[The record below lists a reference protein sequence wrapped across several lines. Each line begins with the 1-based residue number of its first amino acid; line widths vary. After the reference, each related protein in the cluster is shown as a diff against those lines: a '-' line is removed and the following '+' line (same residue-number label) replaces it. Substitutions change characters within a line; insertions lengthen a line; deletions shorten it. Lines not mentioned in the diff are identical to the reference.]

1 MPKITENFN
10 FILLNVGYSEFNA
23 DWNWQSIYSPFAR
36 IYYVTGGEAITYIND
51 KPYKLKPNTLYL
63 TPPFTLHNDEC
74 NNHFS
79 LYYIHF
85 YEDILNKESMFDK
98 YNFPIEV
105 KSSSLERMLVERLL
119 AINPNRHLSH
129 YDPQLYDNTPTF
141 SRYIT
146 DNNKTPLH
154 SKMETLGI
162 LYQLLSNF
170 FSSAKEKSD
179 NRDYRIINA
188 LKYIHENTDKDIA
201 TRHLSKMV
209 CLTEDHFIRIFKKEM
224 NYTPMKYVNMKKME
238 RAQFLLLTT
247 DMTMRDI
254 ALELSLDNISYFN
267 RIFKYYTNK
276 TPSQYRLSYSN
287 L

>member
-23 DWNWQSIYSPFAR
+23 DWNWHTIYSPFAR
-36 IYYVTGGEAITYIND
+36 IYYVTEGEAVTYIEG
-51 KPYKLKPNTLYL
+51 KAYTLRPNTLYL

-74 NNHFS
+74 NKPFS

-85 YEDILNKESMFDK
+85 YEEILYKESMFEK
-98 YNFPIEV
+98 YIFPIEV
-105 KSSSLERMLVERLL
+105 KSSSLDKMLVKRLL
-119 AINPNRHLSH
+119 AINPNRQLSH

-146 DNNKTPLH
+146 NNNKSPIQ

-170 FSSAKEKSD
+170 FSSAREKSD

-188 LKYIHENTDKDIA
+188 LKYIHENTDKDIT
-201 TRHLSKMV
+201 TRYLSKMA

-247 DMTMRDI
+247 DLTMRDI
-254 ALELSLDNISYFN
+254 AMELSLDNTSYFN
-267 RIFKYYTNK
+267 RLFKYFTNK
-276 TPSQYRLSYSN
+276 TPSEYRLSCTN